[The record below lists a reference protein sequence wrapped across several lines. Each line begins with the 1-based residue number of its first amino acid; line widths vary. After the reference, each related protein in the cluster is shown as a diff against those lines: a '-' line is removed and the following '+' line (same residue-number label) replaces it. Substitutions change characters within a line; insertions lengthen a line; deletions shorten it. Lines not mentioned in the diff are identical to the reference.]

1 MKRVPKM
8 YNSSERDMILKL
20 STRVDKSGNVFFCV
34 EYDGDYCTFGH
45 LSSALDFINS
55 NFRS

>member
-1 MKRVPKM
+1 M

-34 EYDGDYCTFGH
+34 EYDGDYCTFSH